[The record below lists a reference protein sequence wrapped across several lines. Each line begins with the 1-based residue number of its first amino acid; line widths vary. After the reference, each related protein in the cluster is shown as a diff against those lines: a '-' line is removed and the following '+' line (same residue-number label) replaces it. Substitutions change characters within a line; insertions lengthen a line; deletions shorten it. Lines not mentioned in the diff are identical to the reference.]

1 MSVGVSGANLAV
13 DTEGR
18 LYTVFISPR
27 TVYLPFWYVPL
38 QNRLPFL
45 GELQQRSCSHCL
57 LDTVLAQVSFAIL
70 TLWSF
75 FNQHLTVAAPFC
87 SEQFFP
93 WLTRRALLS
102 LVLILSML
110 RDVQPRPFPS
120 LAICQEWPGIT
131 PGFLSIHYVLLTD
144 LTHSCSFI

>member
-1 MSVGVSGANLAV
+1 MQVTRAHAAWSLQMSVGVSGASLAV

-57 LDTVLAQVSFAIL
+57 LDTGAGPGQLCHP
-70 TLWSF
+70 
-75 FNQHLTVAAPFC
+75 N
-87 SEQFFP
+87 
-93 WLTRRALLS
+93 S
-102 LVLILSML
+102 LVFLQSTSDCSSTFLLRTILPLVNQKSSPESCV
-110 RDVQPRPFPS
+110 D
-120 LAICQEWPGIT
+120 IT
-131 PGFLSIHYVLLTD
+131 NSSRRVA
-144 LTHSCSFI
+144 

>member
-1 MSVGVSGANLAV
+1 MQVTRAHAAWSLQMSVGVSGANLAV

-75 FNQHLTVAAPFC
+75 FNQHLTIAAPFC

-102 LVLILSML
+102 LVLILPIL
-110 RDVQPRPFPS
+110 RDV
-120 LAICQEWPGIT
+120 
-131 PGFLSIHYVLLTD
+131 
-144 LTHSCSFI
+144 